1 MFEKY
6 LSVFIMSMI
15 PVIELRGGLVTAVTV
30 LGLPLIPSYLVCV
43 AGNILP
49 VPVLLLFVRTVLGW
63 CCKLPKIGGWFR
75 HLWDKAQVKAQ
86 KIGRWELLGLLLF
99 VAIPLPGSGAWTG
112 SLIATVLRLKPLP
125 AFLVIAAGVLIA
137 GIIMGIMSFGLL
149 GIIGTM
155 FAG

>member
-49 VPVLLLFVRTVLGW
+49 VPVLLLFVRAVLGW
-63 CCKLPKIGGWFR
+63 CCKLPKIGGWFQ

>member
-1 MFEKY
+1 MLEKY
-6 LSVFIMSMI
+6 LSVFIMSMV
-15 PVIELRGGLVTAVTV
+15 PVIELRGGMVTAVTV

-49 VPVLLLFVRTVLGW
+49 VPVLLLFVRAVLGW
-63 CCKLPKIGGWFR
+63 CCRLPKIGGWFQR
-75 HLWDKAQVKAQ
+75 LWDKAQVKAQ

-112 SLIATVLRLKPLP
+112 SLIATVLRLRPLP

-137 GIIMGIMSFGLL
+137 GIIMGVMSFGLL
-149 GIIGTM
+149 GAIEAM
-155 FAG
+155 FA